1 MAKLVAISKSLAG
14 LSHELGRQWITIGR
28 AAGNAFQIVEPSVSG
43 HHCEVQMRDHDLL
56 VRDMCSTNGTFIRG
70 KLITEEVLR
79 PGEIL
84 RLGEVE
90 LRLELAAVPVPVV
103 TSPPVLKVELPGK
116 PGPVVPEPR
125 KPRVMLVDDSMAFLE
140 AVAEMFDAIGNKSWE
155 IHKAAAAD
163 QALNMLHQHQF
174 DLAVLDINMP
184 MLDGVQLLRML
195 HRRYPEI
202 KKVVLTGNASESL
215 RATCLENGAELFLEK
230 PAAPDGMR
238 FVFNVL
244 SDLIRWNQREGFSGT
259 LRQVGLTDIIQIQ
272 CLGGSSCILEVHN
285 PQARGE
291 IYIESGAMVHAV
303 TGDVTG
309 EKALHRLL
317 SLNNGEFHLKTFKK
331 PAERTV
337 QGSWEYLL
345 MEAARVR
352 DEERGIQ
359 AGEDTVLVVKTA
371 KTNTTAASVTPPIQI
386 NDRFATS
393 GSDNEAD
400 QALKDLGAQ
409 GDGIVVVAT
418 YDGAWHPEGD
428 AQ

>member
-56 VRDMCSTNGTFIRG
+56 VRDMRSTNGTFIRG
-70 KLITEEVLR
+70 KLITEEVLH

-90 LRLELAAVPVPVV
+90 LRLELAAVPVPGIV
-103 TSPPVLKVELPGK
+103 SAPVLKVELPGK
-116 PGPVVPEPR
+116 PAPAPGPR
-125 KPRVMLVDDSMAFLE
+125 KPRVLLVDDSMAFLE
-140 AVAEMFDAIGNKSWE
+140 TVSEMFDAIGNKAWE

-163 QALNMLHQHQF
+163 QALTILHQHQF

-184 MLDGVQLLRML
+184 MLDGVQLLRMI

-202 KKVVLTGNASESL
+202 KKVILTGNASETL

-230 PAAPDGMR
+230 PTAPDGMR

-272 CLGGSSCILEVHN
+272 CLSGSSCILEVHN
-285 PQARGE
+285 PQTRGE
-291 IYIESGAMVHAV
+291 IYIEAGVMIHAV
-303 TGDVTG
+303 AGELSG
-309 EKALHRLL
+309 EKALNRLL
-317 SLNNGEFHLKTFKK
+317 SLDNGEFHLKTFKK
-331 PAERTV
+331 PPERTV
-337 QGSWEYLL
+337 TGSWEFLL

-359 AGEDTVLVVKTA
+359 AGDDTVLVVKPA
-371 KTNTTAASVTPPIQI
+371 QTNTTAASAPLPTPKPEPQSPPAS
-386 NDRFATS
+386 DKATA
-393 GSDNEAD
+393 E
-400 QALKDLGAQ
+400 ALKDLGGE

-418 YDGAWHPEGD
+418 YDGAWHPKTD
-428 AQ
+428 AK